1 MERELL
7 HKVYITEIDANSR
20 IERRILKGIGSGYS
34 FDMAL
39 WRKHLNVK
47 WDVCVRMKSID
58 GKHTGQLHT
67 ASEPWRMFSMD
78 INGPSIQVSIKQN
91 K

>member
-1 MERELL
+1 MAIQVDVVQESRRAWLPTAEWELL
-7 HKVYITEIDANSR
+7 HKVYITEIDAYSR
-20 IERRILKGIGSGYS
+20 IDRLILKGIGSGYS

-58 GKHTGQLHT
+58 GKQIGQLRT
-67 ASEPWRMFSMD
+67 ASAP
-78 INGPSIQVSIKQN
+78 
-91 K
+91 